1 VPRRATR
8 ARFIERATGDPV
20 DDGIVLFF
28 PGPATVTG
36 EDVIELHLHGSRAV
50 LEAVTSILAALPEF
64 RLADAGEFTRRAFEH
79 GKLDLTEAEAVA
91 DLVAAET
98 AAQRRL
104 ALRQLE
110 GELGRLYDTWRG
122 QLLHAGAH
130 VEAAIDFPDEDLP
143 VTLDSA
149 ARDSVAALVGE
160 IDSHLADNRRGEIM
174 RDGVSVAILGPP
186 NVGKS
191 SILNALAKR
200 EAAITSSVAGTT
212 RDVIEVR
219 LDLGGYPVTLADTA
233 GLREGRDPVEEEGV
247 RRARARASAADLT
260 LVVFDMTRPG
270 ELAGLEDV
278 VDRATILVAN
288 KLDLASGRDRIGQLG
303 DLQKGA
309 LPISALSGEGMP
321 VLLDRLADAVR
332 ERLGEQSGPVL
343 TRARHRL
350 ALTECVAALRRS
362 LSASLPELAA
372 EDLRLATR
380 ALGRIT
386 GRVNV
391 EDILDIIFRDFCI
404 GK

>member
-8 ARFIERATGDPV
+8 AHFIERATGDLI
-20 DDGIVLFF
+20 DDGMVLFF

-36 EDVIELHLHGSRAV
+36 EDVVELHLHGSRAV
-50 LEAVTSILAALPEF
+50 LEAVTSILAALPGF
-64 RLADAGEFTRRAFEH
+64 RLAEAGEFTRRAFEH

-110 GELGRLYDTWRG
+110 GELGRLYDTWRER
-122 QLLHAGAH
+122 LLRAGAH

-143 VTLDSA
+143 GMLDSA
-149 ARDSVAALVGE
+149 ARDSVAALVDE

-174 RDGVSVAILGPP
+174 REGVLVAIVGPP

-191 SILNALAKR
+191 SLLNVLSQR
-200 EAAITSSVAGTT
+200 DAAITSSVAGTT

-219 LDLGGYPVTLADTA
+219 LDLGGYPVILADTA
-233 GLREGRDPVEEEGV
+233 GLREGRDAIEQEGV
-247 RRARARASAADLT
+247 RRALARASVADLT
-260 LVVFDMTRPG
+260 LVVYDITRPG
-270 ELAGLEDV
+270 ELAELKDV

-288 KLDLASGRDRIGQLG
+288 KLDLASERDRIDRLAS
-303 DLQKGA
+303 LPNGA
-309 LPISALSGEGMP
+309 LPVSALSGEGMT
-321 VLLDRLADAVR
+321 VLLDRLAGAIR
-332 ERLGEQSGPVL
+332 QRFGEGSGPVL

-350 ALTECVAALRRS
+350 ALTACVDALHRS

-386 GRVNV
+386 GRVDV